1 MDIVLIDI
9 ETTGLDPR
17 AEGAAILEIAAARL
31 WAALEARVT
40 AQGGVAAWGEIPAAA
55 ELGAG
60 LEMGEG
66 R

>member
-17 AEGAAILEIAAARL
+17 AAILEIAAARL